1 MIYGVL
7 CMTLCLQLTFFFFYF
22 QVQRLESALELKDAL
37 AHAHFQHLATP
48 VLGLEFS

>member
-7 CMTLCLQLTFFFFYF
+7 CMTLCRRLSFFFFYF

-37 AHAHFQHLATP
+37 AHAHLQHLATP
-48 VLGLEFS
+48 ILGLEFS